1 MAVKSESRF
10 GINATIVVNPES
22 ESAMTFDEFFTV
34 RNRVSRGCAVRLNKA
49 GLFFGVCSLVVL
61 GIAFCFS
68 GSQQSLF
75 AQEASAQELTGEQSK
90 FFETK
95 IRPVLARECYGCHS
109 TRSQVKGGLW
119 LDTKGGSRD
128 GGDSGPAIVPGDL
141 DDSLLWNAINHV
153 DYKMPPGKKLSEEIR
168 NDFRQWIEMGAPD
181 PRTQKITK
189 VNTTITPEDIEQGR
203 DFWAFKKPV
212 AHDIPEVKQ
221 TDWPTTGIDRFVL
234 SELER
239 NDLQPSSETDASTFL
254 RRISYD
260 LVGLPP
266 TPEQVAWLSRRW
278 ETDRQAAIEKIVD
291 SLIAKPEFGETWG
304 RHWLDVAR
312 FAESSGKEL
321 NLTYPQAWRYRDYV
335 IDSLNDDKP
344 YDRFIQEQIAGDL
357 LPVKSDKA
365 WSENLVATG
374 FLAIGPK
381 TLTEQNGVQFSHDLI
396 DEQIDVATR
405 VVLGV
410 SVACARCHDHKFD
423 PIPQSDYYAMA
434 GIFKNTTTHYGTL
447 DTFQNRRPSNLLVLP
462 VDDLNPFDKK
472 ISTKEMAKLK
482 SELADKLKQ
491 YAASRRERQA
501 KRKGETKSNP
511 AFSIQNV
518 ARLSAEVAALR
529 SRINSY
535 DEKGNPYTYF
545 MGVQSTDKPTNAR
558 LLVRGEFDKPAQAVE
573 RGFPQVL
580 MENESKIDAD
590 SSGRLELARWMGSDD
605 NPLTARVMV
614 NRVWQHLLGNGLVRT
629 PENFG
634 STGQPPTHPE
644 LLDHLA
650 VEFVKNGW
658 SVKQL
663 VREITTSKIY
673 RTSSKFNKKNFQVD
687 PENKLVWRVEPRRLS
702 AEAIRDSILQISG
715 QLDSKRPRG
724 SFVAEI
730 GPALVRDDIVI
741 STAGTANQDMKGKVT
756 MGMGRSRRSKS
767 SQSASGK
774 SGDSTLNPS
783 VAKIDQPKNY
793 RSVYLPVIRDSL
805 TRAMDVFDFAEP
817 SMVVGTRE
825 SSNTPDQGLFFLNN
839 EFVLEQSDLMAE
851 RIVKQESQ
859 IRGQVNLAFLLAYGR
874 EASDVEL
881 KSAEKFYEE
890 FEVPRSRFRKNVNL
904 QKLSAICHA
913 ILASAEFR
921 FIN

>member
-1 MAVKSESRF
+1 
-10 GINATIVVNPES
+10 
-22 ESAMTFDEFFTV
+22 MTFPIKNRSVWSRIITV
-34 RNRVSRGCAVRLNKA
+34 RRFIFVFEVRLVI
-49 GLFFGVCSLVVL
+49 GICLLGSVL
-61 GIAFCFS
+61 CTPNN
-68 GSQQSLF
+68 QQNLLS
-75 AQEASAQELTGEQSK
+75 QEAPTEELTSEQTK
-90 FFETK
+90 FFESK
-95 IRPVLARECYGCHS
+95 IRPVLVRECYGCHS

-119 LDTKGGSRD
+119 LDTKTGARD
-128 GGDSGPAIVPGDL
+128 GGDSGSAIVPGDL
-141 DDSLLWNAINHV
+141 DESLLWNAINHT
-153 DYKMPPGKKLSEEIR
+153 DYKMPPGKRLSEEIR
-168 NDFRQWIEMGAPD
+168 NDFRHWIEMGAPD
-181 PRTQKITK
+181 PRTQKISK

-203 DFWAFKKPV
+203 QFWAFKKPV
-212 AHDIPEVKQ
+212 VQEVPEVKQ
-221 TDWPTTGIDRFVL
+221 TDWPVTDIDRFVL
-234 SELER
+234 KELER
-239 NDLQPSSETDASTFL
+239 NELQPTDETDASTFL

-266 TPEQVAWLSRRW
+266 TPEQVAWLNKRW
-278 ETDRQAAIEKIVD
+278 KKDRQASIEKIVD
-291 SLIAKPEFGETWG
+291 SLLGKPEFGETWG

-357 LPVKSDKA
+357 LAVKSDKA
-365 WSENLVATG
+365 WSENLIATG

-381 TLTEQNGVQFSHDLI
+381 TLTEQNGAQFSHDLI

-434 GIFKNTTTHYGTL
+434 GIFKNTSTHYGTL

-462 VDDLNPFDKK
+462 VDDLNPYDKK
-472 ISTKEMAKLK
+472 ISSKEMAKLK
-482 SELADKLKQ
+482 SELNEKQKQ
-491 YAASRRERQA
+491 YTAYRRERQA
-501 KRKGETKSNP
+501 KRKGDTTNNP
-511 AFSIQNV
+511 AFSVQNV
-518 ARLSAEVAALR
+518 ARLSSEVAAIKK
-529 SRINSY
+529 RINSY

-545 MGVQSTDKPTNAR
+545 MGVQSTEKPANAR
-558 LLVRGEFDKPAQAVE
+558 LLVRGEFDKPAQVVE
-573 RGFPQVL
+573 RGLPQVL
-580 MENESKIDAD
+580 TETISKIDSD
-590 SSGRLELARWMGSDD
+590 SSGRLELARWMASEN

-614 NRVWQHLLGNGLVRT
+614 NRVWQHLFGKGIVRT

-650 VEFVKNGW
+650 IEFVKNGW

-663 VREITTSKIY
+663 VREIVTSKIY
-673 RTSSKFNKKNFQVD
+673 RTNSEFDRKNFEAD
-687 PENKLVWRVEPRRLS
+687 PENKLVWRMEPRRLS
-702 AEAIRDSILQISG
+702 AEAIRDSILQMSG
-715 QLDSKRPRG
+715 QLDSIRPRA

-730 GPALVRDDIVI
+730 GPAIVRDDLVI
-741 STAGTANQDMKGKVT
+741 SAAGAANQNMEGKVT
-756 MGMGRSRRSKS
+756 LGMGRSRRPGMS
-767 SQSASGK
+767 SRNNR
-774 SGDSTLNPS
+774 GDTKESETLLKPS

-839 EFVLEQSDLMAE
+839 EFVMEQSDLMAE
-851 RIVKQESQ
+851 RIIKQESE
-859 IRGQVNLAFLLAYGR
+859 IRDQVNLAFLLAYGR
-874 EASDVEL
+874 DASATEL
-881 KSAEKFYEE
+881 KSAERFYQE
-890 FEVPRSRFRKNVNL
+890 FEVPRSRFRKNANV
-904 QKLSAICHA
+904 QKLSALCQS

-921 FIN
+921 FLN